1 MKGTICW
8 ALAVLITLSAV
19 FFQRRTGPSNPE
31 RIKTEVSGH
40 IFNISLPRSL
50 VRPADLS
57 EGAQL
62 SIPVKCSEEARESII
77 GAVVYYKRY
86 PGNYIFKAV
95 VPSFTVEDNDLII
108 KANLPVQ
115 PAAGKIVYYVQLI
128 GRDGSMVN
136 TGQATLRFRNRVPD
150 GILII
155 HVLLMFAAMLFS
167 TFSGLYALCRNVRVN
182 SYVVTTL
189 LTLFAGGFI
198 FGPIVQKFAFG
209 QYWTGWPFGEDLT
222 DTKTMIALLVW
233 LTAYIVNRVVL
244 KKYGKTAREYI
255 AQHTAGQHA
264 AAEGIAGAAASTAGI
279 VRGVPGVDAEP
290 DPVQTN
296 AAKAAMKLNRWK
308 LLYVLA
314 ALITLAVYSI
324 PHSLSG
330 SEYDYE
336 TNTIIT
342 GN

>member
-8 ALAVLITLSAV
+8 ALAVLITLTSV
-19 FFQRRTGPSNPE
+19 VFQRRTGPSNPE
-31 RIKTEVSGH
+31 RLKTEVNGQV
-40 IFNISLPRSL
+40 FNLSLPRSL

-57 EGAQL
+57 EGALL

-95 VPSFTVEDNDLII
+95 VPSFAVEDNKLLIN
-108 KANLPVQ
+108 ANVPVQ

-128 GRDGSMVN
+128 ARDGSMVN
-136 TGQATLRFRNRVPD
+136 PGQATLRFRDRVPD

-167 TFSGLYALCRNVRVN
+167 TFSGLFALCRNARVN
-182 SYVVTTL
+182 SYVVTTI

-209 QYWTGWPFGEDLT
+209 EYWTGWPFGEDLT
-222 DTKTMIALLVW
+222 DTKTMVALLFW
-233 LTAYIVNRVVL
+233 LAAYIVNRAMV
-244 KKYGKTAREYI
+244 KKYGKPAREYI
-255 AQHTAGQHA
+255 AAQTPGQHVAEDTEGAAGAFA
-264 AAEGIAGAAASTAGI
+264 AAGLAVDGEETPAERAA
-279 VRGVPGVDAEP
+279 R
-290 DPVQTN
+290 
-296 AAKAAMKLNRWK
+296 KLNRWK

-314 ALITLAVYSI
+314 ALLTLAVYSI

-342 GN
+342 GD